1 LQPSIPACLRIQRGR
16 KLQWGTKSIGGNIGV
31 DVGML
36 SLMVFSGYIYIY
48 IYASTYWIPL
58 RAYPL
63 IPIGS
68 QPPAGKVDMYPQA
81 SGCLVAGEQSYNDL
95 EVCGKAYTLFLLW
108 THGLLFQ
115 QHGLHISNIS
125 KPWRTRN
132 RCRYRKIAAQMKSS
146 FMVETL
152 VQVVSVVYDCS

>member
-1 LQPSIPACLRIQRGR
+1 
-16 KLQWGTKSIGGNIGV
+16 
-31 DVGML
+31 ML

-48 IYASTYWIPL
+48 KRHPL

-63 IPIGS
+63 ILIGS